1 MLSKMRAKSRRN
13 PPADSTYE
21 VLPQKNHLRL
31 QPVQEKT
38 ESCQLGVR
46 ASAAIWLAYLA

>member
-21 VLPQKNHLRL
+21 VLPQKNHGRL
-31 QPVQEKT
+31 EPVEENT
-38 ESCQLGVR
+38 ESLQLGVR
-46 ASAAIWLAYLA
+46 AYAAIWLAYLA